1 MKGYQTARAVR
12 ARGAFFYDLHHGRT
26 MTKGG
31 GGGGGGGGYSE
42 LSGMIEWGQKS
53 KSKKIP
59 GKKINPQKMPCR
71 ICAP

>member
-31 GGGGGGGGYSE
+31 GGGGGLLRIVGDDRMGA
-42 LSGMIEWGQKS
+42 
-53 KSKKIP
+53 KI
-59 GKKINPQKMPCR
+59 KI
-71 ICAP
+71 